1 MISDLFYFNS
11 CAVSNSDPP
20 LPPTPKLK
28 YLPMH
33 QFCKDQS
40 INYFQTFLQYNHPCY
55 MSTKPTNHWNV
66 YIHSTLVSHPWRDEH
81 HAWSRNMTICVLLYL
96 IAAHANDNF

>member
-40 INYFQTFLQYNHPCY
+40 IN
-55 MSTKPTNHWNV
+55 
-66 YIHSTLVSHPWRDEH
+66 
-81 HAWSRNMTICVLLYL
+81 
-96 IAAHANDNF
+96 